1 MVVEAGDGRVHLQEV
16 LADNEAELQ
25 DKLQQ
30 HPELLPLEELGLEGP
45 LLIVGRETS
54 LPSGAVD
61 LVGIARS
68 GAILVIE
75 FKTGPQNSDFRHAL
89 AQMVDYGSHL
99 WEMDPDDFETT
110 IVRRYFATAHVGQ
123 TSERNESIAAAATAT
138 WPDLTDEG
146 LAAFTEG
153 WHAVL
158 ASGGFH
164 FVLVAQR
171 FTPTITRTM
180 RYMNQISQPA
190 RFCAVDLVR
199 FTGTDMNVYE
209 GRTVVRHDRSTTA
222 SRSAALTNEQRLL
235 DEIDDS
241 AYRQA
246 VEQLL
251 AFCRGQGLVLEWGS
265 VGVSLRLRLPDVTEP
280 ISIGW
285 LYPPGAAGWSGL
297 RDMTLG
303 HDEWRARTDIPD
315 TDALDAYV
323 EAIRRLPGAQP
334 VANKSVRGHRLP
346 PDTVLGEYTGITDAL
361 AELVKTIAS
370 YA

>member
-1 MVVEAGDGRVHLQEV
+1 MVRFTCRRV

-25 DKLQQ
+25 DKLQR

-61 LVGIARS
+61 LVGLARN

-99 WEMDPDDFETT
+99 WEMDPDNFETT
-110 IVRRYFATAHVGQ
+110 VARRYFATAHCDQ
-123 TSERNESIAAAATAT
+123 TSNRLDSIAAAATAM
-138 WPDLTDEG
+138 WPGLTDDE
-146 LAAFTEG
+146 LAAFTDG

-180 RYMNQISQPA
+180 QYMNQISQPA
-190 RFCAVDLVR
+190 RFWAVELVR
-199 FTGTDMNVYE
+199 FTGRDMKVYE

-222 SRSAALTNEQRLL
+222 SRAAALTTEQRLL
-235 DEIDDS
+235 DRFDDDT
-241 AYRQA
+241 YRQA

-265 VGVSLRLRLPDVTEP
+265 VGVSMRLRLPDVAEP

-285 LYPPGAAGWSGL
+285 VYPPGATGWSGL
-297 RDMTLG
+297 RDLTLG
-303 HDEWRARTDIPD
+303 HDEWRARKDIPD
-315 TDALDAYV
+315 TAALDAYV
-323 EAIRRLPGAQP
+323 DAIARLPGSQP
-334 VANKSVRGHRLP
+334 VTNKSVRGHRLP
-346 PDTVLGEYTGITDAL
+346 PDTVTEQYAAITDAL
-361 AELVKTIAS
+361 AQLIRAIAS

>member
-1 MVVEAGDGRVHLQEV
+1 
-16 LADNEAELQ
+16 
-25 DKLQQ
+25 
-30 HPELLPLEELGLEGP
+30 
-45 LLIVGRETS
+45 
-54 LPSGAVD
+54 
-61 LVGIARS
+61 
-68 GAILVIE
+68 
-75 FKTGPQNSDFRHAL
+75 
-89 AQMVDYGSHL
+89 MVDYGSHL

-110 IVRRYFATAHVGQ
+110 VARRYFATAHAGQ
-123 TSERNESIAAAATAT
+123 ASERIESIAGGTTAT
-138 WPDLTDEG
+138 WPDLTSDE

-153 WHAVL
+153 WHSVL

-190 RFCAVDLVR
+190 RFCAVELVR
-199 FTGTDMNVYE
+199 FAGTDMNVYE

-222 SRSAALTNEQRLL
+222 SRSAALTTEQLLL
-235 DEIDDS
+235 DRIDDD

-297 RDMTLG
+297 RDLTLG
-303 HDEWRARTDIPD
+303 HDEWRARSDIPD

-323 EAIRRLPGAQP
+323 EAIAQLPGAQP
-334 VANKSVRGHRLP
+334 VTNKSVRGHGLP
-346 PDTVLGEYTGITDAL
+346 PDIVLGEYAAITDAL
-361 AELVKTIAS
+361 AELVEAIAS